1 MAEDTTSEAKK
12 KIDSWAKEAEALV
25 EHLELD
31 LTEVKKHLK
40 SIEEYSHGGGGTGAS
55 KGELSHGGGG
65 NP

>member
-31 LTEVKKHLK
+31 LTKVKKHLK
-40 SIEEYSHGGGGTGAS
+40 SIEEYSHGAGGTGAS
-55 KGELSHGGGG
+55 KELSHGAGG